1 MSDTTSTKPAPAG
14 TSITTTTS
22 TSSSSVAS
30 SNRASNASASNA
42 TAKRPRSNSHASAA
56 DDDEE
61 GKNSSSTHSNGD
73 GPSKRAKED
82 HNSSS
87 LPRKVT
93 SNRMSTDNENV
104 KHEEEAVDLG
114 PASSNGGGGKDGE
127 NNNGISAATVLS
139 AAATGPFTGEEGEE
153 GDGSMPLQVISMRA
167 LIITSD
173 ASIIIGKQGK
183 HINEIRDKSGAR
195 LNISES
201 VSSNPERIL
210 TVSGQLDAVSK
221 AFGLIVRKI
230 NDEPFDQPSV
240 PGSRAVTIRFI
251 VPNSRMGSVIGKAGS
266 KIKEIQEASGARL
279 TAGEQMLPG
288 STERVLSISGVADAV
303 HIAVYYVG
311 TILLEHQERNLQ
323 NTSYRPTQAGPS
335 QLGARGQSVHTHPRG
350 GPAGFGGGVG
360 VGAGV
365 GVGVGAPPFGG
376 AIGGGMPAGPPVGAG
391 IAPVM
396 GGAIGGGVGMGGGGG
411 SVGSGGGGGGGG
423 NALPPNSQTQQIFIP
438 NDLVGCI
445 IGKGGSKINEIRQMS
460 GSHIKI
466 MEPGAGAAAG
476 GTGSERLVMITGP
489 PPNIQMA
496 VTLLYQ
502 RLEQEKMRMAQPQ

>member
-14 TSITTTTS
+14 TTTTTS
-22 TSSSSVAS
+22 TSSTSVAS
-30 SNRASNASASNA
+30 SNRASTSSSSNT
-42 TAKRPRSNSHASAA
+42 TAKRPRSNSHASAV
-56 DDDEE
+56 DDED
-61 GKNSSSTHSNGD
+61 KTSSTTHQNGD
-73 GPSKRAKED
+73 GPSKRAKEE
-82 HNSSS
+82 HGPPS
-87 LPRKVT
+87 LSRKNT
-93 SNRMSTDNENV
+93 SNRMSIDNEHV

-114 PASSNGGGGKDGE
+114 PASSNGGGKDGD
-127 NNNGISAATVLS
+127 NNGASSATVLS
-139 AAATGPFTGEEGEE
+139 APATGPSDKISGEDGEGST
-153 GDGSMPLQVISMRA
+153 DGSMPMQVISMRA

-201 VSSNPERIL
+201 VASNPERIL

-335 QLGARGQSVHTHPRG
+335 QIGARGQSVHAHPRG

-360 VGAGV
+360 A
-365 GVGVGAPPFGG
+365 GAPAFGG
-376 AIGGGMPAGPPVGAG
+376 ALGGGMPAAPPVAAAVAPVVGAAGGAG
-391 IAPVM
+391 
-396 GGAIGGGVGMGGGGG
+396 
-411 SVGSGGGGGGGG
+411 
-423 NALPPNSQTQQIFIP
+423 ALPPNSQTQQIFIP

-489 PPNIQMA
+489 PANIQMA